1 MSNKNK
7 NADFQRKLERRLK
20 ESNLWEEFQ
29 RQQSMQGLKIPKAT
43 FDVNFQQT
51 MIKNGVKKK

>member
-43 FDVNFQQT
+43 FDINFQQT